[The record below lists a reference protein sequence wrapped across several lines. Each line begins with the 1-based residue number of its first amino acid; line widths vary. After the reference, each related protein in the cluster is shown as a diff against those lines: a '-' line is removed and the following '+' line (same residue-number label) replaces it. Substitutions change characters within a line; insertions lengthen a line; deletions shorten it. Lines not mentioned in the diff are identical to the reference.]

1 MTRRLPAT
9 RAAIRTAILA
19 AQEAGLRV
27 TGVRPDG
34 TVMTAAG
41 PPPDFSGAP
50 LTPDMKPRDARE
62 KLGIGRG

>member
-9 RAAIRTAILA
+9 RAAIRTAIMA

-34 TVMTAAG
+34 TVLTA
-41 PPPDFSGAP
+41 PDLSEAP
-50 LTPDMKPRDARE
+50 LLTLDPKPRDARE